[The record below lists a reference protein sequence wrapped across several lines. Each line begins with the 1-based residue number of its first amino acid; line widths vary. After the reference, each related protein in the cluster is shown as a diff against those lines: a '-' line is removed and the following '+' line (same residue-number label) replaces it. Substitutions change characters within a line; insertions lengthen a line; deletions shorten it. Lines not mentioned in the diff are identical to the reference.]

1 MNYLYYLYAMKK
13 IQGFTN
19 LFDLL
24 TYFKSEQV
32 CCEYLEQIRWASGLV
47 CPYEDCKN
55 DHIFRCKN
63 NKYKCSEC
71 KRRYSV
77 RIGSMFEDSHLPLQK
92 WFAAIYLVT
101 AHKKGI
107 SSLQLHRDIGVTQK
121 TAWFMLHRI
130 RHTFGL
136 PQTEQLTGTIEADE
150 TFIGGSEKNKHKSK
164 KIDNAQGRSV
174 KGKSAVAGLLER
186 GGELRAQKVP
196 DTSGKNLRKFIV
208 ENVEFNATLNTDE
221 WGGYNGLGGI
231 FIHKRINHL
240 LGEYVNGDTHTNG
253 MEGFWALL
261 KRSIYGIYHSVSD
274 KHLQNYVEES
284 VFRYNSRKETEDT
297 RFKIMLSNIG
307 KHISYKQLTKND
319 STGNNNQMGFEQ
331 GVLGI

>member
-1 MNYLYYLYAMKK
+1 MKQLK
-13 IQGFTN
+13 GFTN

-24 TYFKSEQV
+24 TYFKDETV
-32 CCEYLEQIRWASGLV
+32 CSEYLEKIRWSGSLV
-47 CPYEDCKN
+47 CPCEDCKH
-55 DHIFRCKN
+55 DKVFRCAN
-63 NKYKCSEC
+63 NRFKCGKC
-71 KRRYSV
+71 KRKYTVRY
-77 RIGSMFEDSHLPLQK
+77 GSMFEDSRLPLQK

-107 SSLQLHRDIGVTQK
+107 SSLQLHRDLGVTQK

-150 TFIGGSEKNKHKSK
+150 TFIGGAEKNKHKSK
-164 KIDNAQGRSV
+164 KIDNEQGRSV
-174 KGKSAVAGLLER
+174 KGKSAVAGILQR
-186 GGELRAQKVP
+186 DGELRAQKVP

-208 ENVEFNATLNTDE
+208 GNVEFGAILNTDE
-221 WGGYNGLGGI
+221 WGGYNGLAAI
-231 FIHKRINHL
+231 FQHKCINHL

-284 VFRYNSRKETEDT
+284 VFRYNSRKLSEGN
-297 RFKIMLSNIG
+297 RFKAMLSNIT
-307 KHISYKQLTKND
+307 KHMSYKELTND
-319 STGNNNQMGFEQ
+319 GTGNNNQTSFEQ
-331 GVLGI
+331 GLLSL